1 MEYYAV
7 AKRNDVILL
16 IRKNFL
22 NLLKSEE
29 KSYKTTQYN
38 TRKNKYQQLKIH
50 ITMDTYLC
58 MQRIKND
65 LEDIQMHNSLQ
76 STLGTELVIRNLF
89 MFLYKVVW

>member
-7 AKRNDVILL
+7 AKRNEVVLL

-22 NLLKSEE
+22 NILKSEE

-50 ITMDTYLC
+50 ITMDT
-58 MQRIKND
+58 
-65 LEDIQMHNSLQ
+65 
-76 STLGTELVIRNLF
+76 
-89 MFLYKVVW
+89 